1 VTGTSPLR
9 ATSRRA
15 KSSRFSEQAKVMLS
29 AHSGYRSAAFK
40 HVCMRSSAA
49 ANRGGSS
56 DWTNAAETTSF
67 KVRFDGPRE
76 IASVVIDVEYEQR
89 VQTHNRV
96 TSTGANLGPSRAF
109 MSKGLELG
117 GDFAQNSRL
126 KRNVSVTGGV
136 HDRHEGGVTLWQ
148 VLRFVWRG

>member
-1 VTGTSPLR
+1 
-9 ATSRRA
+9 
-15 KSSRFSEQAKVMLS
+15 MLS

-96 TSTGANLGPSRAF
+96 TSTGAKPWPFTRFYVLGA
-109 MSKGLELG
+109 
-117 GDFAQNSRL
+117 
-126 KRNVSVTGGV
+126 
-136 HDRHEGGVTLWQ
+136 
-148 VLRFVWRG
+148 